1 MSAEQKPHVHVCFEA
16 KTGTRQYVVADPQT
30 RDAVI
35 IDPVLDYDPATNNI
49 TTSTADQLLALVAK
63 HKYTVRRLLETHV
76 HADHLTASSYLQ
88 HRLVHQGHPRPDIC
102 IGKRITEIQ
111 ALFGKRYGID
121 PAETSNVFD
130 KLFDD
135 DESFSVG
142 KVQAKI
148 LHLPGHTPDHI
159 GYMIGENVFTGDSL
173 FEPDVGSARCDF
185 PGGSANQLYRSITT
199 LLSLPPHYHL
209 YTGHDYPPPERK
221 AAQEGTEP
229 KAHTTVAEQS
239 AKNKHVKAG
248 TAEEEFVNW
257 RRERDGSLPE
267 PKLIHQALQINI
279 RAGRLPPVGADGFRF
294 LQVPLKVSEPWTTD
308 RQG

>member
-1 MSAEQKPHVHVCFEA
+1 MGVEQKIEPQIHVCFEA
-16 KTGTRQYVVADPQT
+16 KTGTRQYVIADPQT

-35 IDPVLDYDPATNNI
+35 IDPVLDFDAATNKI
-49 TTSTADQLLALVAK
+49 TTTSADELLALVAK
-63 HKYTVRRLLETHV
+63 HGYTVRRLLETHV
-76 HADHLTASSYLQ
+76 HADHMTASSYLQ
-88 HRLVHQGHPRPDIC
+88 HKLVHQHQPRPDIC

-111 ALFGKRYGID
+111 SLFGKRYGMD
-121 PAETSNVFD
+121 SAETSDVFD

-135 DESFSVG
+135 DETFSVG
-142 KVQAKI
+142 KVEGRI

-209 YTGHDYPPPERK
+209 YTGHDYPPPEREAAK
-221 AAQEGTEP
+221 AH

-239 AKNKHVKAG
+239 DMNKHVKAG
-248 TAEEEFVNW
+248 TSEEHFVNW

-279 RAGRLPPVGADGFRF
+279 CGGRLPRVGADGFRF
-294 LQVPLKVSEPWTTD
+294 LQVPLKVSEPW
-308 RQG
+308 